1 MGVEKGVPIP
11 PSPPAFYLYFY
22 KDKNKESGPK
32 SRFGVKGG
40 GAFWGITPKY
50 HNTWGGRTH
59 ARSGNPQNGDTKKGR
74 GGARGQ
80 ARGGAG
86 PYGAAGPPCPPRGR
100 MANGGCERT
109 TGR

>member
-50 HNTWGGRTH
+50 HNTWGVRTH
-59 ARSGNPQNGDTKKGR
+59 ARSGNPQNGDTIKGR
-74 GGARGQ
+74 GGGQGPNRPRRRPLSPALTAIAARRAEGTEG
-80 ARGGAG
+80 RGG
-86 PYGAAGPPCPPRGR
+86 GR
-100 MANGGCERT
+100 AS
-109 TGR
+109 